1 MPIRNQSKSLQL
13 NVGFLLKEAIGYTW
27 QWEIDLPV
35 TILEENTFLEW
46 LQGRLSF
53 TRTSQGIWVDG
64 TLTGASSADCARCL
78 ATFALTLKFK
88 LEELFY
94 YPPSN
99 ISNPADYIITEDGL
113 LDLVEPMREQIVL
126 NIPMNPL
133 CKPDCRGFCNHCGEN
148 LNLKEC
154 HCKDELIDPRLA
166 ALQDLLSDD

>member
-78 ATFALTLKFK
+78 TTFALTLKFK

-133 CKPDCRGFCNHCGEN
+133 CKPDCRGFCSYCGEN